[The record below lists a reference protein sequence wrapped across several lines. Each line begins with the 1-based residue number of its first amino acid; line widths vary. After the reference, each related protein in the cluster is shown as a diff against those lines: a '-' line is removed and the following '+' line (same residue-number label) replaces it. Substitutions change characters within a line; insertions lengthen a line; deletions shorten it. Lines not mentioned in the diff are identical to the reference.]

1 MSGLHSVI
9 NYEFLLP
16 GHTKFSPDWCFGLV
30 KQKTRRTFISLL
42 FDIARAVE
50 ESSSVNAS
58 EIVGLHNGTV
68 CVATYDWVTY
78 LGQFFKKL
86 PHIKSYYH
94 FRFDKDH
101 LGTVFCKQHWFS
113 EEKAINLLRCRSQ
126 HPTPG
131 QLPAIITPE
140 GLSRERK
147 EYLYREIREFCHAGT
162 EDLVAPAVP
171 N

>member
-1 MSGLHSVI
+1 
-9 NYEFLLP
+9 
-16 GHTKFSPDWCFGLV
+16 
-30 KQKTRRTFISLL
+30 LL

-50 ESSSVNAS
+50 ESSSLNAS

-68 CVATYDWVTY
+68 RVTTYDWVTY
-78 LGQFFKKL
+78 LQRFFKKL
-86 PHIKSYYH
+86 PQIKSYYH

-101 LGTVFCKQHWFS
+101 PGTVFCKQHWFS
-113 EEKAINLLRCRSQ
+113 EERAINLLRCRGQ

-131 QLPAIITPE
+131 QLPAIISPE
-140 GLSRERK
+140 GLSRERMQ
-147 EYLYREIREFCHAGT
+147 YLYREIREFCRDGT